1 MPVSDSVLFITTVL
15 ASTESFAIGLALL
28 SLYVALNRSVLEGLF
43 VAGSSIFLLGSVWF
57 LKLMFAVPRPA
68 EALVQAGGYA
78 FPSGHAS
85 GVMFLAIVLEW
96 YFRVVLQVQQLLLV
110 RIALVLFVLAVG
122 YSRLYLQV
130 HTLDQV
136 LAGFLVG
143 GVVGGF
149 FQYYVRRFTPT
160 QV

>member
-15 ASTESFAIGLALL
+15 ASTESFAIVLVLL
-28 SLYVALNRSVLEGLF
+28 SLYMVLKKSFKEGF
-43 VAGSSIFLLGSVWF
+43 CIACGIVFLLVSVWV
-57 LKLMFAVPRPA
+57 LKLTFAIPRSTD
-68 EALVQAGGYA
+68 ALVEVSGYA

-85 GVMFLAIVLEW
+85 GVMFMAIVLEW
-96 YFRVVLQVQQLLLV
+96 YFRVVLQIRQLLLMQ
-110 RIALVLFVLAVG
+110 IALVLFVLAVG